1 MPHHIQGTAAYPSP
15 LTARIG
21 EPGRGG
27 GGRWRWGQAGPWQSA
42 RRRRWHVDTLSFS
55 FSLSL
60 SLLYSVIYREE
71 GGLLGASITH
81 TQGRYLAIERSL
93 AERPIRRPDDESCGH
108 YLTTGKEEGKNSGQ
122 FRPATA
128 LTRWGRSVLP
138 HTLSSHRSHRLGT
151 LVLLSPVCNPLLQT
165 SAGYMSTTN
174 WT

>member
-1 MPHHIQGTAAYPSP
+1 VDDDDG
-15 LTARIG
+15 AR
-21 EPGRGG
+21 RAHDNQRDGG
-27 GGRWRWGQAGPWQSA
+27 GDMW
-42 RRRRWHVDTLSFS
+42 TL
-55 FSLSL
+55 SLSL

-128 LTRWGRSVLP
+128 LTR
-138 HTLSSHRSHRLGT
+138 
-151 LVLLSPVCNPLLQT
+151 
-165 SAGYMSTTN
+165 
-174 WT
+174 